1 MDMTLSD
8 LRRLTL
14 AATDGNLGSVVN
26 LCFDDR
32 SWTIRY
38 LVVDASSWF
47 PNHWVLISPIS
58 VRSWAPDPSILRG
71 ALSKTQVRSSTEAH
85 IPHGR
90 AERSPQPSAL
100 EHAIRDRAR
109 AGAEA
114 HLRVAT
120 ATIGYTMQTE
130 DGTIG
135 HVQDILVDVEAWA
148 IRYMLVDTT
157 SRWAGKRVLVAPAW
171 LSHVSWDESKT
182 FCCIATAACD
192 VPRNARTRLRHPT
205 RAA

>member
-1 MDMTLSD
+1 METTLSD
-8 LRRLTL
+8 LRRVTI
-14 AATDGNLGSVVN
+14 AVTDGNLGSVVN

-38 LVVDASSWF
+38 LVVDASSWL

-58 VRSWAPDPSILRG
+58 VRSWAPDPSPPRG
-71 ALSKTQVRSSTEAH
+71 APRKTQVKTSNEAH

-114 HLRVAT
+114 HLRVGT
-120 ATIGYTMQTE
+120 ATIGYPMQTE
-130 DGTIG
+130 
-135 HVQDILVDVEAWA
+135 A
-148 IRYMLVDTT
+148 
-157 SRWAGKRVLVAPAW
+157 
-171 LSHVSWDESKT
+171 
-182 FCCIATAACD
+182 
-192 VPRNARTRLRHPT
+192 
-205 RAA
+205 

>member
-14 AATDGNLGSVVN
+14 AATDGNLGRVVN

-71 ALSKTQVRSSTEAH
+71 ALSKTQVRISTEAH
-85 IPHGR
+85 IPHGG

-100 EHAIRDRAR
+100 EHAIRDRGPSTGR
-109 AGAEA
+109 G
-114 HLRVAT
+114 
-120 ATIGYTMQTE
+120 
-130 DGTIG
+130 
-135 HVQDILVDVEAWA
+135 
-148 IRYMLVDTT
+148 
-157 SRWAGKRVLVAPAW
+157 APAG
-171 LSHVSWDESKT
+171 
-182 FCCIATAACD
+182 CD
-192 VPRNARTRLRHPT
+192 GDDRLHHADGRRYDRPRPGYPRRC
-205 RAA
+205 